1 VVAEVTVLVLA
12 PIGVWLLYV
21 LARRVYLREQI
32 KRHGV
37 LTDATVVDVYVVP
50 ERGGARMVAVYKYLD
65 QAGGSHKGESPE
77 LIDDA
82 HSGAIPGSRCK
93 IRFDTDHPER
103 SVWISDA
110 SSALPLA

>member
-1 VVAEVTVLVLA
+1 MAYL
-12 PIGVWLLYV
+12 

-50 ERGGARMVAVYKYLD
+50 
-65 QAGGSHKGESPE
+65 
-77 LIDDA
+77 DDA
-82 HSGAIPGSRCK
+82 RSGAIPGSRRK
-93 IRFDTDHPER
+93 IRFETDHPER